1 MNELTDQV
9 HEKITSL
16 SAKGDN
22 LAEKGKYS
30 EALAIYWEAWD
41 LLPEPK
47 TNWDA
52 ATWLLVAIGDANF
65 LSEDYVAGKDN
76 LSQAMHCP
84 DAIGNPFIHM
94 RLGQC
99 QLELNNLDRAADE
112 LARAY
117 MGGGYE
123 IFEDDDKKYFEFL
136 KTKLDPPPGGWEDEN
151 KKPFWKVW

>member
-9 HEKITSL
+9 HEQITSL
-16 SAKGDN
+16 SAKGDK
-22 LAEKGKYS
+22 LAEKGKYP
-30 EALAIYWEAWD
+30 EALKVYWEAWD

-65 LSEDYVAGKDN
+65 LAEDYVAGKDN

-99 QLELNNLDRAADE
+99 QLELNNPDRAADE

-117 MGGGYE
+117 MGGGHE

-136 KTKLDPPPGGWEDEN
+136 KTKLDPPPGGWEDEK